1 MIIATAGHVDHGKT
15 ALLARLTGVDADRLP
30 EEKRRGMTIDL
41 GYAYLPL
48 PDGRVLGFIDVPGHE
63 RFLATMLA
71 GVGRIDHALLV
82 VAADDGVM
90 PQTREH
96 LAILQLLGVA
106 RLTVALSKADLA
118 DAARLA
124 LLDAELDALL
134 APTPYA
140 DCARYAVSSISG
152 AGIDAL
158 RAALIKLAE
167 PTSQQHGQRFRL
179 AIDRAFT
186 LSGAGLVVTGSVYG
200 GTVRVGDTLWLTGR
214 DTPVRVRSLHAQNQA
229 SEQGCAGQRL
239 ALNLVGDVD
248 KQQIARGDWL
258 LAERPPAPSERIA
271 VRVSANLA
279 LEKPLQHWQPLLV
292 HHAARH
298 VAARLVLLEDTALA
312 AGGTTLAE
320 LILDAPLYLADGD
333 RLILRDIGARATLAG
348 ASVLSLTVPSR
359 AKRSPERLAQLAC
372 LAGAG
377 PDSAAALL
385 CQAVQAAVPLTA
397 FGWARQLDEKEVL
410 ALPAWAQLRRVGQG
424 RDALAYS
431 AARWQALGAALLA
444 RLDALHLAEPGSL
457 GAGRAQLKR
466 LALPREPDAAV
477 NALIDE
483 LMTQGELINSRG
495 WLHRPGHVLAFTASE
510 AALWQRLAPLFGDG
524 NEPRW
529 VRELARELGEDED
542 TVRCLLKQA
551 GRLGHVQAVVP
562 DRYYAEA
569 TVARLAGELTQLAAA
584 HGEIDA
590 AAWRDALGVGR
601 KLAIQILEFFDR
613 SGYTRRLGDRHL
625 LRDLG
630 LF

>member
-15 ALLARLTGVDADRLP
+15 ALLARLTGIDADRLP

-106 RLTVALSKADLA
+106 QLTVALSKVDLA
-118 DAARLA
+118 DAARLTA
-124 LLDAELDALL
+124 LHAEVDALL

-140 DCARYAVSSISG
+140 GSARFAVSSTSG
-152 AGIDAL
+152 AGIDDL
-158 RAALIKLAE
+158 RAALIALAE
-167 PTSQQHGQRFRL
+167 PPRQLAGQRFRL

-186 LSGAGLVVTGSVYG
+186 LTGAGLVVTGSACG
-200 GTVRVGDTLWLTGR
+200 GTVRVGDTLWLTGC
-214 DTPVRVRSLHAQNQA
+214 DTPVRVRSLHAQNHHA
-229 SEQGCAGQRL
+229 EQGIAGQRL

-258 LAERPPAPSERIA
+258 LAERPPAPS
-271 VRVSANLA
+271 VRVAVSVTASPA

-298 VAARLVLLEDTALA
+298 VAARLVLLE
-312 AGGTTLAE
+312 GTTLAAGETGLAE
-320 LILDAPLYLADGD
+320 LALEAPLHLADGD

-359 AKRSPERLAQLAC
+359 AKRSPERLTL
-372 LAGAG
+372 LAGLDAAG
-377 PDSAAALL
+377 HDHDAALL
-385 CQAVQAAVPLTA
+385 SLAERDAVSLDA
-397 FGWARQLDEKEVL
+397 FGWARQLDAAAVD
-410 ALPAWAQLRRVGQG
+410 ALTALAQLRRVGQG
-424 RDALAYS
+424 RDALAY
-431 AARWQALGAALLA
+431 APERWLALGTALLA

-457 GAGRAQLKR
+457 GAGRARLKR
-466 LALPREPDAAV
+466 LALPKEADSAV

-483 LMTQGELINSRG
+483 LLRQGELVNSRG
-495 WLHRPGHVLAFTASE
+495 WLHRPGHVLAFSPDETT
-510 AALWQRLAPLFGDG
+510 LWQRLAPLFGDG

-529 VRELARELGEDED
+529 VRDLAGELGEDEE
-542 TVRCLLKQA
+542 TVRRLLKQA

-562 DRYYAEA
+562 DRYFPHE
-569 TVARLAGELTQLAAA
+569 TVERLAAELSRLAAA

-590 AAWRDALGVGR
+590 AALRDALGVGR

-625 LRDLG
+625 LRDAG